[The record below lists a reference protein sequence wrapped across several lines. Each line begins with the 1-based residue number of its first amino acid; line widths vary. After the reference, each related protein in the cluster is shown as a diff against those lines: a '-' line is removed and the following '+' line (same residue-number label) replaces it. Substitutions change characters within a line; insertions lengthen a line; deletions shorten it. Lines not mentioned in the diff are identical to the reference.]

1 MKIVYI
7 ITRSDVL
14 GGASV
19 HLLDLAKG
27 MIEKGHQV
35 HILVGGTGAFTEALE
50 KNNIAYTSLTHLKRE
65 LSVQHE
71 VLGYVEIKKQLKQ
84 LKPDIVHCH
93 STKAGL
99 LGRLAAKSLNI
110 PVVFTAHGW
119 AFTDGVGAKKQKIYA
134 HVERALSK
142 LSDAIISVS
151 DYDRQHGFKHN
162 VGTQQL
168 VTTVHNGVPDVI
180 KSTSNPQNAVPKLIM
195 VARFEEPK
203 DQYFLINTLAE
214 LPKALDWQLDLIGDG
229 PNLQKCKDL
238 TKSKQLGNKVIFH
251 GQSFKVQ
258 EFLNQADIFIL
269 ISKYEGFPLTI
280 LEAMRASLPIIA
292 SDVGGVK
299 ESVNPNNGFLIA
311 KNDST
316 ALRTALVNLISDA
329 KLRAQLGN
337 NSRKAYEENFT
348 FDIMLD
354 KTLAI
359 YNKILAQRDLR

>member
-27 MIEKGHQV
+27 MIEKGHQI
-35 HILVGGTGAFTEALE
+35 HILVGGTGAFTEALD
-50 KNNIAYTSLTHLKRE
+50 KNNIAYTPLAHLKRE

-168 VTTVHNGVPDVI
+168 VTTVHNGVPDI
-180 KSTSNPQNAVPKLIM
+180 ERPTKHTQNPVPKLIM

-214 LPKALDWQLDLIGDG
+214 LPKNLDWRLDLIGDG
-229 PNLQKCKDL
+229 PNLQRCKDL
-238 TKSKQLGNKVIFH
+238 TKSKQLDNKVIFH

-299 ESVNPNNGFLIA
+299 ESVTAQNGFLIP
-311 KNDST
+311 KNDSA
-316 ALRTALVNLISDA
+316 ALTYALTKLISDA
-329 KLRAQLGN
+329 NLRNELGG
-337 NSRKAYEENFT
+337 NSRKLYETYFT
-348 FDIMLD
+348 FETMLE
-354 KTLAI
+354 KTLNI
-359 YNKILAQRDLR
+359 YYKILSKKD

>member
-27 MIEKGHQV
+27 MIEKGHQI
-35 HILVGGTGAFTEALE
+35 HILVGGAGAFTEALD

-71 VLGYVEIKKQLKQ
+71 VLGYFEIKKQLE
-84 LKPDIVHCH
+84 LLNPDIVHCH

-110 PVVFTAHGW
+110 SVVFTAHGW

-134 HVERALSK
+134 HVERVLSK
-142 LSDAIISVS
+142 FSDAIITVS
-151 DYDRQHGFKHN
+151 EYDRQHGFKHN

-180 KSTSNPQNAVPKLIM
+180 KSTNNTQNPVPKLIM

-203 DQYFLINTLAE
+203 DQYFLINTLAK
-214 LPKALDWQLDLIGDG
+214 LPKNLDWRLDLIGDG

-238 TKSKQLGNKVIFH
+238 TKSKQLDNKIIFH

-299 ESVNPNNGFLIA
+299 ESVTAQNGFLIP
-311 KNDST
+311 KNDSI
-316 ALRTALVNLISDA
+316 ALRTALVNLITDA

-337 NSRKAYEENFT
+337 NSREAYEKNFT
-348 FDIMLD
+348 FDIMLG

>member
-27 MIEKGHQV
+27 MIEKGHQI
-35 HILVGGTGAFTEALE
+35 HILVGGAGAFTEALD

-71 VLGYVEIKKQLKQ
+71 VLGYFEIKKQLE
-84 LKPDIVHCH
+84 LLNPDIVHCH

-119 AFTDGVGAKKQKIYA
+119 AFTDGVGNRSQKVYAKLESI
-134 HVERALSK
+134 LSK
-142 LSDAIISVS
+142 ISDGVITVS
-151 DYDRQHGFKHN
+151 EFDRQYGFKYN
-162 VGTQQL
+162 VGSPEL
-168 VTTVHNGVPDVI
+168 VTTIHNGVPDI
-180 KSTSNPQNAVPKLIM
+180 ERPTKHTQNPVPKLIM
-195 VARFEEPK
+195 VARFENQK

-214 LPKALDWQLDLIGDG
+214 LPKNLDWRLDLIGDG

-238 TKSKQLGNKVIFH
+238 TKSKQLDNKIIFH
-251 GQSFKVQ
+251 GQSFKVK

-299 ESVNPNNGFLIA
+299 ESVTAQNGFLIP
-311 KNDST
+311 KNDNI
-316 ALRTALVNLISDA
+316 ALRTALVNLITDA

-337 NSRKAYEENFT
+337 NSRKAYEDNFT
-348 FDIMLD
+348 FDIMLG